1 MMLLN
6 VLGRCREIFKMKI
19 CTNQEVLCD
28 FVCSP
33 FLVENK

>member
-1 MMLLN
+1 MLLN
-6 VLGRCREIFKMKI
+6 VLGRCREIFKMGI
-19 CTNQEVLCD
+19 STNQEVLRD